1 MSKRWVYKDLP
12 DPETVHS
19 LASGIK
25 VSNTLAALLVQ
36 RGYSTFEE
44 TRAFF
49 RPHLGQ
55 LHDPFLMKDME
66 KAVNRLSEAIFKKEK
81 ILIYGDYDVDGTT
94 SVALAYGFLR
104 KYHSNIDYYIPD
116 RYDEGYGISETGV
129 RWAAEHGFTLVIAL
143 DCGIKAVSKVA
154 LANSLGVD
162 FIICD
167 HHLPGPELPEAFAVL
182 DPKRLDCDY
191 PFDGLS
197 GCGVGFKLMQAFAI
211 QNTVDIQE
219 LYLYLDLVAVS
230 IASDIVPVVGENR
243 VLAYFGLQKL
253 NKSPLPGLKALKNL
267 SGIRGDVTVTRVVF
281 GIGPRINAAGRIDHA
296 GAAVELLLARTEEE
310 AEELAAQLDIK
321 NDLRKGFDENITKEA
336 LAIIEEEDQ
345 LKKSFST
352 VLYRENWHKGVIG
365 IVASRCIE
373 KFYRPTIILTESNS
387 KATGSARSVVGFDVY
402 EAIAECADLLDQYGG
417 HKYAAGLTMNLDKVE
432 AFKERFEEVVARRI
446 TPEMLEPII
455 DIDLA
460 IPIEGINHKF
470 FNILRQMAPFGPGNM
485 QPVFVSTN
493 VVAKSVKQLKD
504 IHLKMFLSQEGSK
517 ASLEAIAFGFGEYY
531 DAIAHGAPFN
541 VAYTIEEN
549 DFMGNKTMQLHI
561 KDLKLD

>member
-1 MSKRWVYKDLP
+1 MSKKWVYKDLP
-12 DPETVHS
+12 APEKVQS
-19 LASGIK
+19 LVSGIK
-25 VSNTLAALLVQ
+25 VSDTLATLLVQ
-36 RGYSTFEE
+36 RGYATFEE
-44 TRAFF
+44 SRAFF

-94 SVALAYGFLR
+94 SVALVYGFLR
-104 KYHSNIDYYIPD
+104 KYHPNIDYYIPD
-116 RYDEGYGISETGV
+116 RYEEGYGISETGV
-129 RWAAEHGFTLVIAL
+129 RWAAENGFSLVIAL

-167 HHLPGPELPEAFAVL
+167 HHLPGPELPKAYAVL

-211 QNTVDIQE
+211 QNTIDIQE

-230 IASDIVPVVGENR
+230 IASDIVPVLGENR
-243 VLAYFGLQKL
+243 VLAYFGIQKL

-267 SGIRGDVTVTRVVF
+267 SGIKGEVTVTRVVF

-296 GAAVELLLARTEEE
+296 GAAVDLLLSRTEEE

-336 LAIIEEEDQ
+336 LAIIEEQDL

-352 VLYRENWHKGVIG
+352 VLYKENWHKGVIG

-387 KATGSARSVVGFDVY
+387 KATGSARSVLGFDVY
-402 EAIAECADLLDQYGG
+402 EAIAECADLLEQYGG
-417 HKYAAGLTMNLDKVE
+417 HKYAAGLTMNLENVD
-432 AFKERFEEVVARRI
+432 AFKDRFEEVVARRI

-455 DIDLA
+455 EIDLA
-460 IPIEGINHKF
+460 VTIESMNHKF
-470 FNILRQMAPFGPGNM
+470 FNILKQMAPFGPGNM

-493 VVAKSVKQLKD
+493 VVAKSVKLLKD
-504 IHLKMFLSQEGSK
+504 VHLKMFLSQEGSN
-517 ASLEAIAFGFGEYY
+517 ASLEAIGFGFGEYFE
-531 DAIAHGAPFN
+531 AIASGAPFN
-541 VAYTIEEN
+541 VAYTVEEN

>member
-25 VSNTLAALLVQ
+25 VSDTLAALLVQ

-44 TRAFF
+44 TRSFF

-94 SVALAYGFLR
+94 SVALVYGFLR

-129 RWAAEHGFTLVIAL
+129 RWAAEQGFSLVIAL
-143 DCGIKAVSKVA
+143 DCGIKAVSKVE

-167 HHLPGPELPEAFAVL
+167 HHLPGPELPKAFAVL
-182 DPKRLDCDY
+182 DPKRSDCDY

-253 NKSPLPGLKALKNL
+253 NKSPFPGLKALKNL

-531 DAIAHGAPFN
+531 DAIANGAPFN

>member
-25 VSNTLAALLVQ
+25 VSDTLAALLVQ

-143 DCGIKAVSKVA
+143 DCGIKAVSKVE

-167 HHLPGPELPEAFAVL
+167 HHLPGPELPKAFAVL

-531 DAIAHGAPFN
+531 DAIANGAPFN

>member
-25 VSNTLAALLVQ
+25 VSDTLAALLVQ

-94 SVALAYGFLR
+94 SVALVYGFLR

-116 RYDEGYGISETGV
+116 RYDEGYGISEIGV
-129 RWAAEHGFTLVIAL
+129 RWAAEQGFSLVIAL
-143 DCGIKAVSKVA
+143 DCGIKAVSKVE

-167 HHLPGPELPEAFAVL
+167 HHLPGPELPKAFAVL
-182 DPKRLDCDY
+182 DPKRSDCDY

-531 DAIAHGAPFN
+531 DAVADGAPFN